1 MKPWPTLM
9 LLALLLAALA
19 RTTAAAGPDPVERLV
34 DRLRRAQ
41 AAVPPWTARVTV
53 DIDVPGLRVNG
64 KRVELAFTPPDSF
77 AFQARGFALLPRR
90 AFMWTAD
97 SLFAGLSDARLAPAR
112 SGDPRGSVR
121 VEGLFRQ
128 EGLLARMEYRLDTLR
143 WLVDRV
149 SAWHDGEE
157 AVRLENDWLQAG
169 RGVWLPSAVRMRMAF
184 SPAAQR
190 FYERM
195 RGAMRRRETPREG
208 AGTITM
214 TFDRH
219 QLKGR

>member
-1 MKPWPTLM
+1 MRPAR
-9 LLALLLAALA
+9 LLPLLLLLVAAW
-19 RTTAAAGPDPVERLV
+19 AAAAARPDPVGRLV
-34 DRLRRAQ
+34 DKLRRAQ
-41 AAVPPWTARVTV
+41 ASAPAWTARVTV

-97 SLFAGLSDARLAPAR
+97 SLFAGLSEPRLSPAR
-112 SGDPRGSVR
+112 KGDPRGSVR
-121 VEGLFRQ
+121 VEGVFRQ

-143 WLVDRV
+143 WLVDQV
-149 SAWHDGEE
+149 SAWQDGQE
-157 AVRLENDWLQAG
+157 AVRLDNEWVQAG
-169 RGVWLPSAVRMRMAF
+169 RGVWLPAAVRMRMTF
-184 SPAAQR
+184 SPASQR

-195 RGAMRRRETPREG
+195 RGPLRRREEPREG
-208 AGTITM
+208 SGTITM

>member
-1 MKPWPTLM
+1 VSRLGLF
-9 LLALLLAALA
+9 LLPLFLAATVLA
-19 RTTAAAGPDPVERLV
+19 RPEPVDPIMQG
-34 DRLRRAQ
+34 LRRAQ
-41 AAVPPWTARVTV
+41 AQAPGWSARVTV
-53 DIDVPGLRVNG
+53 DIDVPGLRVKG

-97 SLFAGLSDARLAPAR
+97 SLFAGLSDPRALPGRP
-112 SGDPRGSVR
+112 GDPRGSVR
-121 VEGLFRQ
+121 MTGLFRE
-128 EGLLARMEYRLDTLR
+128 EGLLARMEYRVDTLR
-143 WLVDRV
+143 WLVTQV
-149 SAWHDGEE
+149 SAWQDGLE
-157 AVRLENDWLQAG
+157 AVRLDNEWVQVG
-169 RGVWLPSAVRMRMAF
+169 RGVWLPAAVRMRMSF

-195 RGAMRRRETPREG
+195 RGAMRRREAPREG

-219 QLKGR
+219 KLKLGS

>member
-1 MKPWPTLM
+1 MRPSR
-9 LLALLLAALA
+9 LLALLVVALLAVSAWAA
-19 RTTAAAGPDPVERLV
+19 RPDPVERLV
-34 DRLRRAQ
+34 ARLRRAQ
-41 AAVPPWTARVTV
+41 AAAPAWSARVTV

-97 SLFAGLSDARLAPAR
+97 SLFAGLSEPRLAPAR
-112 SGDPRGSVR
+112 PGDPRGSAR
-121 VEGLFRQ
+121 VTGFFRE
-128 EGLLARMEYRLDTLR
+128 EGLLARMDYRLDTLR
-143 WLVDRV
+143 WLVTQV
-149 SAWHDGEE
+149 SAWHGQEE
-157 AVRLENDWLQAG
+157 SVRLDNEWIQAG
-169 RGVWLPSAVRMRMAF
+169 RGVWLPGVVRMRMTF
-184 SPAAQR
+184 SPASQR

-195 RGAMRRRETPREG
+195 RGTLRRKEEPREG
-208 AGTITM
+208 SGTITM